1 MKWREVFD
9 ETIRDGLFALL
20 ILQVLSE
27 RNKTRQEIQGE
38 IGIRTDGVFCKTDSF
53 SLVLED
59 LLSRKWITSYV
70 IPIDETHR
78 QTIYRIE
85 DSGKDYLQYGRIHLK
100 NVTTALRLFFDWEAP
115 PKKLDEKSPLS

>member
-1 MKWREVFD
+1 MNWQNTFD
-9 ETIRDGLFALL
+9 TTVHEGIFALL

-27 RNKTRQEIQGE
+27 GDKDRQELHRE
-38 IGIRTDGVFCKTDSF
+38 IGVRTDGVFCRTN
-53 SLVLED
+53 SLLQTLRE
-59 LLSRKWITSYV
+59 LLLRKWITSYV